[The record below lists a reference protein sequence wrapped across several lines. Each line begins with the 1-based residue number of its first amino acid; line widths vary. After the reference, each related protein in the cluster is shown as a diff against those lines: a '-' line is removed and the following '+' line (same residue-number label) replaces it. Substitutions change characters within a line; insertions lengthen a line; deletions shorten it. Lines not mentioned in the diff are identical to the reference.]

1 MIYLSNN
8 FKKKFEFVISNEM
21 FAMIKLLVNMAYFNY
36 VWRFSFTRNRKKKR
50 VERERER
57 ERNWNEGTMHFHM
70 YVLSKL

>member
-1 MIYLSNN
+1 
-8 FKKKFEFVISNEM
+8 M

-57 ERNWNEGTMHFHM
+57 EKWE
-70 YVLSKL
+70 

>member
-1 MIYLSNN
+1 
-8 FKKKFEFVISNEM
+8 M

-57 ERNWNEGTMHFHM
+57 EREMGMKEQCISICMF
-70 YVLSKL
+70 

>member
-1 MIYLSNN
+1 
-8 FKKKFEFVISNEM
+8 M

-57 ERNWNEGTMHFHM
+57 ERERDFLRKGGQGACYRVIDLNFKI
-70 YVLSKL
+70 VLSFLKMKN